1 MFTLTTIVDRI
12 NGIIVGDNFMY
23 NVAKLKNTKSWFSS
37 IFRLWTGLPHV
48 VLLTK
53 VDKICPEVDD
63 DVTNTHTSTAICEA
77 VNKVAVI
84 MGIPRAHVFPVKNYE
99 NETNLKLTLDILIMD
114 ALKRSL
120 DFSND
125 FIDEQLHKLATE
137 EKRYNT
143 RDKVNQMKVS

>member
-1 MFTLTTIVDRI
+1 M
-12 NGIIVGDNFMY
+12 
-23 NVAKLKNTKSWFSS
+23 
-37 IFRLWTGLPHV
+37 
-48 VLLTK
+48 LLTK

-63 DVTNTHTSTAICEA
+63 DVTNTYTSTAICEA

-99 NETNLKLTLDILIMD
+99 NETNLKLTWDILIMD

-143 RDKVNQMKVS
+143 RDQVNQMKWS